1 MPDVAGV
8 QRVSSGSSAPE
19 NAAAPKNRTTLD
31 KYAFLKLLVY
41 QLRYQNPL
49 EPLGDQELATQLA
62 QFSTLEGIQNLN
74 KSMVSLLLIQAGNLV
89 GKTVTLKDGT
99 EGVVSGVVLRDE
111 VVYVLLGDSAYPVTD
126 LAGVEGT

>member
-1 MPDVAGV
+1 MTAVSRV
-8 QRVSSGSSAPE
+8 QSSAFGNAPE
-19 NAAAPKNRTTLD
+19 SATVANRKTLD

-74 KSMVSLLLIQAGNLV
+74 KSMVALLLVQAGDLI
-89 GKTVTLKDGT
+89 GKTVVFKDGT
-99 EGVVSGVVLRDE
+99 EGTVSGVTLRDE
-111 VVYVLLGDSAYPVTD
+111 AVYLLVGDSAYPVTD
-126 LAGVEGT
+126 LVGVEGRD

>member
-1 MPDVAGV
+1 MAP
-8 QRVSSGSSAPE
+8 VSGIQNTPLGSIAE
-19 NAAAPKNRTTLD
+19 VTATKNRTTLD

-74 KSMVSLLLIQAGNLV
+74 KSMVALLLVQAGNLI
-89 GKTVTLKDGT
+89 GRTVVLKDGT
-99 EGVVSGVVLRDE
+99 EGVVSGVTLRDE
-111 VVYVLLGDSAYPVTD
+111 AVYLLLGDAAYPVTD
-126 LAGVEGT
+126 LVEVEGT

>member
-1 MPDVAGV
+1 MVPVSRV
-8 QRVSSGSSAPE
+8 QSASLGNTPAE
-19 NAAAPKNRTTLD
+19 VTTVKNRITLD

-74 KSMVSLLLIQAGNLV
+74 KSMVALLLVQAGNLI
-89 GKTVTLKDGT
+89 GKSVVLKDGT
-99 EGVVSGVVLRDE
+99 EGVVSGVTLRDE
-111 VVYVLLGDSAYPVTD
+111 AVYLLVGDAAYPVTD
-126 LAGVEGT
+126 LVGVEGT

>member
-1 MPDVAGV
+1 MPSVSGTQGV
-8 QRVSSGSSAPE
+8 LSGMNTKEATASKS
-19 NAAAPKNRTTLD
+19 RTTLD

-62 QFSTLEGIQNLN
+62 QFSTVEGIQNLN

-99 EGVVSGVVLRDE
+99 EGVVSGVALRDE
-111 VVYVLLGDSAYPVTD
+111 AVYVLLGDSAYPVMD
-126 LAGVEGT
+126 LVGVEGA

>member
-1 MPDVAGV
+1 MPFVSGV
-8 QRVSSGSSAPE
+8 QSISLQADVEKNVSSS
-19 NAAAPKNRTTLD
+19 NRKTLD

-74 KSMVSLLLIQAGNLV
+74 KGMVSLLLIQAGNLV

-99 EGVVSGVVLRDE
+99 QGVVSGVALRDE
-111 VVYVLLGDSAYPVTD
+111 AVYVLLGDAAYPVTD
-126 LAGVEGT
+126 LVGVEGA

>member
-8 QRVSSGSSAPE
+8 QRVSSGSSALE
-19 NAAAPKNRTTLD
+19 NAAAPKNRATLD

>member
-1 MPDVAGV
+1 MMTP
-8 QRVSSGSSAPE
+8 SAV
-19 NAAAPKNRTTLD
+19 APKALPGTGTPEGVTTKNRATLD

-74 KSMVSLLLIQAGNLV
+74 KSMVALLLIQAENLV
-89 GKTVTLKDGT
+89 GKTVVLKDGT
-99 EGVVSGVVLRDE
+99 EGVVSGVALRDE
-111 VVYVLLGDSAYPVTD
+111 AVYLLVGDSAYPVTD
-126 LAGVEGT
+126 LAGVKGQ